1 LEQSNSRDL
10 QALSR
15 KISLQQGHAYTLRA
29 EYISTGR
36 GLARIFWALST
47 GVDPPSLIKAVE
59 AARSSDV
66 AVVFAG
72 AWAHERFDASTL
84 ALLPS
89 QNQLIEAVAA
99 VNPRTIVVLQSG
111 TPVLMPW
118 LSKVASVLEAWFPG
132 EKGGTAIADVLSGD
146 VNPSAKLPLT
156 FPTSDDQVPASSANQ
171 YPGINSIEHY
181 TEGLNVGYR
190 WQDAQ
195 HKTPLFPFGFGLSN
209 TRFKLSH
216 LTYEI
221 LADHTSDVSVT
232 AENRG
237 PRAGA
242 IVPQL
247 YITYPTSAG
256 EPPVQLRGFSKIYLR
271 RETIQKV
278 HFKLEAR
285 DFSIWS
291 VASHRWDIVP
301 GNIFWPSETLL
312 VISRCRRQYRSN
324 QSCNFRRVSAK

>member
-1 LEQSNSRDL
+1 VGQDASFLDGQLILEQSNSRDL

-132 EKGGTAIADVLSGD
+132 EEGSTAIADVLSGD

-237 PRAGA
+237 PVPVRSSRNFISPIPPLLANRRFNFGASAKFTCAGK
-242 IVPQL
+242 QFKK
-247 YITYPTSAG
+247 YIS
-256 EPPVQLRGFSKIYLR
+256 S
-271 RETIQKV
+271 
-278 HFKLEAR
+278 
-285 DFSIWS
+285 W
-291 VASHRWDIVP
+291 
-301 GNIFWPSETLL
+301 
-312 VISRCRRQYRSN
+312 
-324 QSCNFRRVSAK
+324 RRVIFPSGLLPATAGTLFQGIYFGRRRLFS